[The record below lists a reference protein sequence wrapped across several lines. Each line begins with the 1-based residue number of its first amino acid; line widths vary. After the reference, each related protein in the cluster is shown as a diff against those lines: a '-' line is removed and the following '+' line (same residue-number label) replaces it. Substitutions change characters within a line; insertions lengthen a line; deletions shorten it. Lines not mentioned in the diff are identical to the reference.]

1 MERRHTTVA
10 TTLALV
16 SALSLGATAVRAD
29 AVLDWNAIMVTTT
42 AGNPFVQARL
52 AHNYRSKRAVALDQV
67 WGTEGLT
74 LYQRPTN
81 YVDASVSYDVT
92 PDFTVYLQGS
102 NLTNEY
108 EDYYLQFPN
117 QYGYQNIY
125 ERRLLLGVRARFGA
139 AKR

>member
-1 MERRHTTVA
+1 MIYRPGQPAPESGVYEIVDEKERPT
-10 TTLALV
+10 
-16 SALSLGATAVRAD
+16 GAE
-29 AVLDWNAIMVTTT
+29 
-42 AGNPFVQARL
+42 
-52 AHNYRSKRAVALDQV
+52 RAVALDQV